1 MINSPLVLLLLSFSV
16 LFSVSTHA
24 APTLRANC
32 LCSTVQAQQIPS
44 PPIIEESQHQQ
55 SLSLSRNH
63 NILQEDSQILN
74 DPCASLGPQ
83 LEHLRHAA
91 PEVYAQYFPTKKDL
105 VPTPSLRSEEKPIPT
120 SVLLALAARNG
131 YSAPDIL
138 PRSDNPSVS
147 PPTEQTIICRSSPAP
162 ASELRFSKVTLWG
175 LQCLV
180 AMAVLGCISECIS
193 VVGQW

>member
-44 PPIIEESQHQQ
+44 PPISEDLQHQQ

-91 PEVYAQYFPTKKDL
+91 PEVYAQYFPAEKGL
-105 VPTPSLRSEEKPIPT
+105 VPTPSLRSEEKPIAT
-120 SVLLALAARNG
+120 SVLLALAARNE
-131 YSAPDIL
+131 YSASDIL
-138 PRSDNPSVS
+138 QNPSVS
-147 PPTEQTIICRSSPAP
+147 PPLSTKQTIICRSPPSPAT
-162 ASELRFSKVTLWG
+162 ELRFSKVTLWG